1 MSAQGYGLEWILF
14 SSLSIYGFKTFLL
27 VATKRDNILSII
39 NEETTGSLKFF
50 AVTSADS
57 YLATFKDSSL

>member
-1 MSAQGYGLEWILF
+1 MDWNEF
-14 SSLSIYGFKTFLL
+14 SSLSIHGFETFLL